1 MVDREKPVSVLTTN
15 QMPADGFG
23 GKLQPAALQ
32 ATIMM
37 LDDEETTLDV
47 IEAFLEDAGYET
59 VVVTTDPTT
68 AIDLMHKKRPDV
80 LLLDLNMP
88 EMNGFEVLA
97 RMREDEELK
106 HTPVVVLT
114 SANDAATKLKSL
126 ELGATDFLAK
136 PVDPSELALR
146 LRNTLA
152 AKAHQDRLTYYDML
166 TELPNRRL
174 FMERLDQTLGK
185 AALDGSIG
193 AILHLGL
200 DRFKQINDALG
211 PRVGDELLKAVGQ
224 RLIRAI
230 RAGDSIGRMQTHP
243 GRRTLSRVGGDEFTV
258 LLPEII
264 QAEKAASVARRIID
278 AMAAPFPIG
287 EHEVF
292 ISASIGIAAFP
303 HDGSDVE
310 SIIQNSNAAMSQS
323 KKAGGNTYR
332 YYSHEIN
339 TRSIEQLTVENEL
352 RKALD
357 AHQFLVYYQPKISTA
372 TGQICGME
380 ALLRW
385 IHPELGLIGPDRFI
399 PIAEEIGLIVS
410 IGEWVLQEACRQN
423 KAWQDAG
430 LPALPVAVNVSGHQF
445 RAGNFAAVIK
455 EALKSSGLSPEWLT
469 VELTESVIMEDAK
482 DNVETLHQIKEIG
495 VSLSVDDFGTGY
507 SCLSYLNQFPL
518 DELKV
523 DRSFVSEIQTPED
536 TAAIATA
543 IIGMAHGLGL
553 KVVAEGVETD
563 EQWAFMRNK
572 ACEECQGFLFSK
584 PLPAAEFGELIAG
597 PLPEASEN
605 E

>member
-1 MVDREKPVSVLTTN
+1 MADKEKTNSVLTTDGL
-15 QMPADGFG
+15 PADGFG
-23 GKLQPAALQ
+23 GRLQPGALQ

-37 LDDEETTLDV
+37 LDDEETTLEV
-47 IEAFLEDAGYET
+47 IEAFLEDAGYQT
-59 VVVTTDPTT
+59 VVVTSDPTT

-97 RMREDEELK
+97 RMRANDELK

-152 AKAHQDRLTYYDML
+152 AKAYQDRLTYYDML
-166 TELPNRRL
+166 TDLPNRRL
-174 FMERLDQTLGK
+174 FMERLDQTLDK
-185 AALDGSIG
+185 AAQTGGIG
-193 AILHLGL
+193 AILHLDL

-211 PRVGDELLKAVGQ
+211 PRVGDQLLKVVGQ
-224 RLIRAI
+224 RLMQTIRG
-230 RAGDSIGRMQTHP
+230 GDAVGRMQAHP

-258 LLPEII
+258 LLPEIV

-278 AMAAPFPIG
+278 ALAAPFSINA
-287 EHEVF
+287 HEVF
-292 ISASIGIAAFP
+292 VTASIGIAVFP

-310 SIIQNSNAAMSQS
+310 SIIQNSNAAMSQA

-339 TRSIEQLTVENEL
+339 TRSMEQLTLENEL
-352 RKALD
+352 RRALD
-357 AHQFLVYYQPKISTA
+357 ARQLQLYYQPKVNTA
-372 TGQICGME
+372 TGQVCGME

-385 IHPELGLIGPDRFI
+385 IHPELGFIGPDRFI
-399 PIAEEIGLIVS
+399 PLAEEIGLIVP
-410 IGEWVLQEACRQN
+410 IGAWVLYEACRQN

-430 LPALPVAVNVSGHQF
+430 LPALPVSVNVSGHQF
-445 RAGNFAAVIK
+445 RAGNFAAVIT
-455 EALKSSGLSPEWLT
+455 EALKTAELSSEWLT
-469 VELTESVIMEDAK
+469 VELTESVIM
-482 DNVETLHQIKEIG
+482 DNARANVDMLHQIKEIG
-495 VSLSVDDFGTGY
+495 VALSVDDFGTGY

-523 DRSFVSEIQTPED
+523 DRSFVNEIQTADD
-536 TAAIATA
+536 TAAIVTA

-553 KVVAEGVETD
+553 KVVAEGVETN
-563 EQWAFMRNK
+563 EQWAFLRNK
-572 ACEECQGFLFSK
+572 ECEECQGFLFSK
-584 PLPAAEFGELIAG
+584 PLPARDFGELLGG
-597 PLPEASEN
+597 PLPGDD
-605 E
+605 